1 MGLSQSFRYNS
12 AILFKCQPGMSGL
25 HFCIT
30 KKYGNAVQRN
40 LLKRRIRNL
49 YQELVN
55 PNNPLY
61 NNVLFITPLKQ
72 NISFLALQ
80 QAFSNL
86 LKDYQKTSKQGE
98 HTT

>member
-12 AILFKCQPGMSGL
+12 SVLFKCQPGMSGL

-49 YQELVN
+49 YRGLVKSN
-55 PNNPLY
+55 SPLY
-61 NNVLFITPLKQ
+61 NNVLSISPLKQ

-80 QAFSNL
+80 QAFSRL
-86 LKDYQKTSKQGE
+86 LKDYQKTMKKGE
-98 HTT
+98 LAK